1 LKYAVRRDGA
11 LFIPGARNLSDNRTP
26 TPQESIAEIAKSLSA
41 RYEEII
47 RLRQQLEEAQFF
59 ALVTNHASSTL
70 H

>member
-11 LFIPGARNLSDNRTP
+11 LFIPGARNLSDNRT
-26 TPQESIAEIAKSLSA
+26 TQQESIAEIAKSLSA